1 MMRLQKM
8 WYAGR
13 VMHLGDGLLVVR
25 VWAWGEGTYVMKMSH
40 SGEVVQIL
48 N

>member
-13 VMHLGDGLLVVR
+13 VMHLGDGLVR